1 MRLRRDEVAGLLTCV
16 ALVGFVS
23 IGVTQGWAVPQI
35 VGAGLALAVAVV
47 VLNRWVRR

>member
-1 MRLRRDEVAGLLTCV
+1 MWLRTEIAALLTVV

-23 IGVTQGWAVPQI
+23 IGVQQGWAAPQI
-35 VGAGLALAVAVV
+35 IGVGLALAVAVV